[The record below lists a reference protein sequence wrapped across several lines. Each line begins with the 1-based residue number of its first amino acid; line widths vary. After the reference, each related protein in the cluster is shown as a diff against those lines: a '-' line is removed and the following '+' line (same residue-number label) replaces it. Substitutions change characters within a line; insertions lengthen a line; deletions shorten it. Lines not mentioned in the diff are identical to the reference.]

1 MIKLQQHK
9 TLQWEEK
16 MKFDFVLGEVE
27 ELLVE
32 TNKKLTNIETLLEL
46 LLTPP
51 DLVEYMRKKRAEIND
66 D

>member
-1 MIKLQQHK
+1 
-9 TLQWEEK
+9 

-32 TNKKLTNIETLLEL
+32 TNKKLTNIEILLEL

-51 DLVEYMRKKRAEIND
+51 DLVEYMRKKRAEISGD
-66 D
+66 

>member
-1 MIKLQQHK
+1 
-9 TLQWEEK
+9 

-32 TNKKLTNIETLLEL
+32 TNNKLSNIETLLEF

-51 DLVEYMRKKRAEIND
+51 DLKRYMILKKGKINGD
-66 D
+66 

>member
-1 MIKLQQHK
+1 
-9 TLQWEEK
+9 

-27 ELLVE
+27 ELLVD
-32 TNKKLTNIETLLEL
+32 TNNKLSNIELLLEL

-51 DLVEYMRKKRAEIND
+51 DLRAYMKKKRGKTTD